1 MAGYAELHCHSH
13 FSFLDGASA
22 PDDLVERAVELG
34 MTGLAVTDHNGLYGA
49 VRFVSAAEAAGL
61 HPVVGLEIEL
71 LDLGDATIE
80 TKQYGTYPIYF
91 DSIYILG
98 ERQH

>member
-1 MAGYAELHCHSH
+1 MTDKQEGTQTEALEL
-13 FSFLDGASA
+13 
-22 PDDLVERAVELG
+22 
-34 MTGLAVTDHNGLYGA
+34 
-49 VRFVSAAEAAGL
+49 
-61 HPVVGLEIEL
+61 EL